1 MDKKRRRL
9 QYKQH
14 KKGGLRR
21 WKQSLLVAA
30 GLLWT
35 CVGSAQTP
43 HTLLWQI
50 SGNGLKKPS
59 YLFGTMHILCADDA
73 RLSDS
78 LRAIITRCDEV
89 YFEVKLDMSI
99 MSMLGMMKYMKMN
112 DGKKL
117 SDLISQKDYEKVKD
131 YFVQRYPPMLFN
143 MIENYKPMMISSLI
157 EAEGMNCQKQDGMEL
172 MIMKELQNNDHDKP
186 INGLETLEF
195 QASLFDSIPYEEQAR
210 DLVNY
215 VDSSE
220 EYKKSSLELAEV
232 YKQQDLDKIDS
243 ISRKG
248 DAGMNKYMD
257 LLLYD
262 RNRKWAKELGGLLP
276 QKSLLVAVGA
286 AHLPGENGV
295 INLLRRHG
303 YMLTPITN

>member
-1 MDKKRRRL
+1 M
-9 QYKQH
+9 
-14 KKGGLRR
+14 
-21 WKQSLLVAA
+21 LLSA
-30 GLLWT
+30 GLLWS
-35 CVGSAQTP
+35 CLGFSQAP
-43 HTLLWQI
+43 HTLLWRI

-78 LRAIITRCDEV
+78 LLSVISRCDEV
-89 YFEVKLDMSI
+89 YFEVKLDMSL
-99 MSMLGMMKYMKMN
+99 MNMLGMMKYMKMN

-117 SDLISQKDYEKVKD
+117 SDLMSQKDYEKVKD

-143 MIENYKPMMISSLI
+143 MIERYKPMMISSLI
-157 EAEGMNCQKQDGMEL
+157 EAEGMNCQKQDGMEM
-172 MIMKELQNNDHDKP
+172 MIMKELQNQNSNKP

-195 QASLFDSIPYEEQAR
+195 QASLFDSIPYEEQAK

-243 ISRKG
+243 LSRKG
-248 DAGMNKYMD
+248 DAGMSKYMD

-262 RNRKWAKELGGLLP
+262 RNRKWAKELAGLLP

-295 INLLRRHG
+295 IDLLRKQG
-303 YMLTPITN
+303 YVLTPVKN

>member
-1 MDKKRRRL
+1 MDK
-9 QYKQH
+9 
-14 KKGGLRR
+14 
-21 WKQSLLVAA
+21 KQSLLQSNHQKNKGFRRWKHSTLLFA

-35 CVGSAQTP
+35 VLGFSQTP
-43 HTLLWQI
+43 KTLLWKI

-78 LRAIITRCDEV
+78 LLAVIAHVDEV
-89 YFEVKLDMSI
+89 YFEVKLDMNI

-117 SDLISQKDYEKVKD
+117 SDLMSEKDYEKVKD
-131 YFVQRYPPMLFN
+131 YFVKRYPPMLFS
-143 MIENYKPMMISSLI
+143 MIEHYKPMMISSLI
-157 EAEGMNCQKQDGMEL
+157 ESEGMNCQKQDGMEL
-172 MIMKELQNNDHDKP
+172 MIMKELQNEKNDKP
-186 INGLETLEF
+186 INGLETIEF
-195 QASLFDSIPYEEQAR
+195 QASLFDSIPYEEQAK

-220 EYKKSSLELAEV
+220 GYKKSSLELAEV

-243 ISRKG
+243 LSRKG
-248 DAGMNKYMD
+248 DAGMSKYMD

-262 RNRKWAKELGGLLP
+262 RNRKWAKLLAGLLP

-286 AHLPGENGV
+286 AHLPGDNGV
-295 INLLRRHG
+295 IDLLRKQG
-303 YMLTPITN
+303 YSLTPVKN